1 VHIFPENSLTGDHA
15 VGLDAV
21 DHEFLDDRL
30 ELRPDCN
37 VHAVDGAA
45 PGVAASS
52 NTAMIVGASVA
63 NPHFRGKGIDSN
75 EKKRGERTLR
85 RSIVVPV
92 RFQSTIT
99 SY

>member
-1 VHIFPENSLTGDHA
+1 
-15 VGLDAV
+15 
-21 DHEFLDDRL
+21 
-30 ELRPDCN
+30 
-37 VHAVDGAA
+37 
-45 PGVAASS
+45 
-52 NTAMIVGASVA
+52 MIVGASVA